1 MRRDSMILSVIVLF
15 LISIIPVYSQDV
27 YEILDRSDAVIHPQ
41 NLQGSF
47 TMTLTSRTG
56 DTRETQVMA
65 YQKHVSENRENRLF
79 LFTYPPSVKGTGLLV
94 HSYYDREEDRMWIY
108 LPAVGK
114 IKRVNLSTAGG
125 GYFMGS
131 DFTYSDLISA
141 GREEFEHT
149 LLADGQVDGEDCY
162 VIRRAGKTRAIQRK
176 YGYSRD
182 EQFIRKSDYV
192 PVRIVFYDL
201 AGDLLKELSVKDV
214 AVIGPYRYPSH
225 VIMENKQTGHTSEI
239 LFRDIESPEDISDE
253 YFTHRYLQNY

>member
-1 MRRDSMILSVIVLF
+1 MRFSVFAFFLLSIL
-15 LISIIPVYSQDV
+15 PVSAQDV
-27 YEILDRSDAVIHPQ
+27 YEILDRSDEVIHPR

-56 DTRETQVMA
+56 DIRVTRVLA
-65 YQKHVSENRENRLF
+65 YQKHVSENQENRLF

-94 HSYYDREEDRMWIY
+94 HSYYDREDDRMWIY

-114 IKRVNLSTAGG
+114 IKLVNLSTAGG

-141 GREEFEHT
+141 GREEFEHR
-149 LLADGQVDGEDCY
+149 LLGDGQVDGEDCY
-162 VIRRAGKTRAIQRK
+162 VVRREGKNRSIQRK

-182 EQFIRKSDYV
+182 EHFIRKSDYV
-192 PVRIVFYDL
+192 PVKIVFYDL

-225 VIMENKQTGHTSEI
+225 VVMANKQTGHSSEI
-239 LFRDIESPEDISDE
+239 LFGDIESPEDISDE